1 MRIDKLLLVCTL
13 LLLSGCNQEK
23 TMSYYLTHPQEIQS
37 AYDDCIYAKDQGSQ
51 KPTDC
56 VLVYRAIPVVQA
68 NLTELINS
76 PWQFGL
82 KIMHAQSTLVKLRDA
97 LKIASKGNSTQQEVI
112 NLQAA
117 IAAQQIQVESR
128 YALIRLLSRSD

>member
-1 MRIDKLLLVCTL
+1 MRIGKLWFVFILLT
-13 LLLSGCNQEK
+13 LSGCQQEK
-23 TMSYYLTHPQEIQS
+23 TMNYFLTHPQEIQS
-37 AYDDCIYAKDQGSQ
+37 TYDDCINAKDRGSQ

-56 VLVYRAIPVVQA
+56 MLVYRVIPVVQA

-82 KIMHAQSTLVKLRDA
+82 KIMHAQSALVKLLSE
-97 LKIASKGNSTQQEVI
+97 LKIASQGKATRQEVM

-117 IAAQQIQVESR
+117 IAAQRTQIESR
-128 YALIRLLSRSD
+128 YALIRLLSRAD